1 MSIIPIEEKHAFKS
15 PYIVNLKEDFYGE
28 ESDEASFCK
37 DLPQQKIV
45 GDLNLAGVKDTTM
58 VKPAP

>member
-37 DLPQQKIV
+37 DLP
-45 GDLNLAGVKDTTM
+45 
-58 VKPAP
+58 